1 MATYERE
8 VRVDAPLDDV
18 WAFHSRVAGLEELT
32 PPWAGLRIESVV
44 GPDGAP
50 DPDVLSVGS
59 RIDMSVGPP
68 FLPGPRQSWTSVIT
82 EREERDGFAYFVD
95 EMDGGPFASWRH
107 THLFYA
113 ESESRTLIRDR
124 VAYELPFGAPAAL
137 GRPGLDM
144 MFRARHRR
152 TREHFSGL

>member
-1 MATYERE
+1 MAIYERE

-18 WAFHSRVAGLEELT
+18 WAFHSRVEGLEELT
-32 PPWAGLRIESVV
+32 PAWAGLRVESVV

-50 DPDVLSVGS
+50 DPGVLEPGA
-59 RIDMSVGPP
+59 RIRMSAG
-68 FLPGPRQSWTSVIT
+68 LPGFGPRQSWTSVIA
-82 EREERDGFAYFVD
+82 EREERDGVAYFVD
-95 EMDGGPFASWRH
+95 EMVGGPFESWRH

-113 ESESRTLIRDR
+113 ESDDRTLIRDR
-124 VAYELPFGAPAAL
+124 VRYELPFGAPAAL

-152 TREHFSGL
+152 TRERFSGL

>member
-1 MATYERE
+1 MAMYERD
-8 VRVDAPLDDV
+8 VRVDAPLSDV
-18 WAFHSRVAGLEELT
+18 WAFHSRVEGLEELT
-32 PPWAGLRIESVV
+32 PAWAGLRIESVV

-50 DPDVLSVGS
+50 DPGVLEPGA
-59 RIDMSVGPP
+59 RIRMSAGPP
-68 FLPGPRQSWTSVIT
+68 FLPGPRESWTSVIA

-95 EMDGGPFASWRH
+95 EMEGGPFASWRH

-113 ESESRTLIRDR
+113 DSDDRTLIRDR
-124 VAYELPFGAPAAL
+124 VRYELPFGAPAAL